1 MTDEQISI
9 KASLAL
15 QSIHNSMWE
24 DDFKRSKFLAEMIS
38 EMPVGE
44 LNGCFRNQAERY
56 FAEIDKAKAMT
67 ISEHV
72 F

>member
-15 QSIHNSMWE
+15 QSIHNSMWNDE
-24 DDFKRSKFLAEMIS
+24 FQRAKFLTEMIGS
-38 EMPVGE
+38 MPIGE
-44 LNGCFRNQAERY
+44 LGGCFRDQAKRY

-67 ISEHV
+67 ISELI